1 MAFGCLGVLIKCH
14 LNNKENLNAKKGI
27 KYCLQLYKQT
37 EPQLD
42 DVGTA
47 LCHKFLDLHYLTK
60 ISLISKGAH
69 GPISN
74 IKLIRTDI
82 LYFDLSQKAKKQ
94 YRLSDS
100 LTFSV

>member
-1 MAFGCLGVLIKCH
+1 MSYEELK
-14 LNNKENLNAKKGI
+14 NLNVEIGT
-27 KYCLQLYKQT
+27 KYWSQLNKQT

-47 LCHKFLDLHYLTK
+47 LYQFDHKFLDLHHLTK

-82 LYFDLSQKAKKQ
+82 LHFDLSQKAKK
-94 YRLSDS
+94 R
-100 LTFSV
+100 